1 MLVIA
6 EGRGSERPAPPLIVT
21 LDMDERS
28 FAVLDGLRR
37 AHFPPERN
45 FIPAHVTLFH
55 HLPGGEEAAVSA
67 ALVEACGGSPAF
79 EVQTAGVRL
88 LGAGV
93 AITLDSAALE
103 RLRGALAERWDP
115 WLTPQD
121 RQRFRPH
128 VTIQNK
134 VAPAQARALHER
146 LGREFEPMRIQAVG
160 LRLWR
165 YLGGPWDL
173 VRACPFGGEAPD

>member
-1 MLVIA
+1 MLEMT

-28 FAVLDGLRR
+28 FAILDGLRL

-55 HLPGGEEAAVSA
+55 HLPGAEEAAVSA
-67 ALVEACGGSPAF
+67 ALGEACGRSTAF

-93 AITLDSAALE
+93 AIALGSPALE
-103 RLRGALAERWDP
+103 RLRGALAERWDS

-128 VTIQNK
+128 VTVQNK
-134 VAPAQARALHER
+134 VSPAQARALHER
-146 LGREFEPMRIQAVG
+146 LARELEPIAIQAVG

-165 YLGGPWDL
+165 YLGGPWAA
-173 VRACPFGGEAPD
+173 VRAFPFTQAPD